1 MVCIYI
7 YACML
12 LYMFGLNIIKK
23 TREKSLIEMALAVP
37 KAFILKSLLDSKL
50 SDSLFK
56 INSFIIDAF
65 LSMSKMPKNAENTA

>member
-1 MVCIYI
+1 
-7 YACML
+7 
-12 LYMFGLNIIKK
+12 
-23 TREKSLIEMALAVP
+23 MALAVP

-65 LSMSKMPKNAENTA
+65 LSMSKIPKNAENTA